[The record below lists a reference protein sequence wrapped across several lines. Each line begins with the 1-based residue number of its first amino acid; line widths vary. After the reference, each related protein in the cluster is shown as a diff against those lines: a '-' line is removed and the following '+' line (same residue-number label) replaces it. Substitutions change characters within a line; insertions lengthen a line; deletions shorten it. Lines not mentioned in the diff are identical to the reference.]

1 MKLEDSVR
9 YSNALSF
16 ASKLHASQ
24 QRKDKTPYILHPI
37 KVSMILAKKGFDVR
51 YQIAGLFHDLL
62 EDTVATEDDL
72 KEFCDEEMLTAVRL
86 VTKVQGQS
94 EMDYINNIL
103 GQPMAKEIK
112 NADRIDNLSDLN
124 TSKEVK
130 FKERYLRQ
138 TELFFVGKF
147 SPELDELYYK
157 IMNSCVHDI

>member
-1 MKLEDSVR
+1 MKLEDSVK

-37 KVSMILAKKGFDVR
+37 KVSMILAKKGLDVR
-51 YQIAGLFHDLL
+51 YQMAGLFHDLL

-94 EMDYINNIL
+94 EIDYINNIL
-103 GQPMAKEIK
+103 RHPMAKEIK
-112 NADRIDNLSDLN
+112 NADRIDNLTDLKTLSN
-124 TSKEVK
+124 VK
-130 FKERYLRQ
+130 FKEAYIKE
-138 TELFFVGKF
+138 TEEFFVGRF
-147 SPELDELYYK
+147 SEELDKLLEEVRAG
-157 IMNSCVHDI
+157 M